1 MASLLGVAASVLL
14 VLCAVAGGTSP
25 RTTRPT
31 LRVVVGP
38 PLAGLPPVAPN
49 FVGFSLEIYNVEA
62 MIGRAGDTPRQSY
75 AQLLR
80 NLHSLSAGPHAGPTL
95 RLGGNSA
102 EQTCFVA
109 AGAAP
114 PNSTHCAQ
122 NVTAADLGAY
132 RRFAAIAP
140 NISYVID
147 TNLMQ
152 GDPAVGAA
160 HIAALGAAGL
170 WPHIQAIELG
180 NECDHWPADVQL
192 KFPDYERRFAAFAE
206 AYTAAG
212 MPRKMIQGA
221 TFCCLNPA
229 YLLGLRGYAKRFV
242 SSLKT
247 VSYHRYAASHCGS
260 PNLTAGALLERSAS
274 AGQAAIMGGIAKAIA
289 PVPLWGG
296 EVNSCS
302 CGGCP
307 NVSDTF
313 ASTLWVLDFLS
324 ELSKAGVQG
333 VHFHGGPTVRSLATG
348 VRLVDG
354 KLCTNVRPR
363 ATRMST
369 RLSSTPRQD
378 SSASSRRSTSG
389 SSHGQSWLP
398 TRLAG

>member
-1 MASLLGVAASVLL
+1 MYRCARTRARASRSATHSSGGSGLLFSRPRAWRSDGGARTMAVYSVLL
-14 VLCAVAGGTSP
+14 VLAAAARASRVASP
-25 RTTRPT
+25 TIH
-31 LRVVVGP
+31 VAVGP
-38 PLAGLPPVAPN
+38 PVAGLLPVAPN
-49 FVGFSLEIYNVEA
+49 FVGFSLEIYNIEA
-62 MIGRAGDTPRQSY
+62 MIGRSDDPPRQSY

-102 EQTCFVA
+102 EETCFVA
-109 AGAAP
+109 AGATL
-114 PNSTHCAQ
+114 PNSTHCVQ
-122 NVTAADLGAY
+122 KVTPADLGAY
-132 RRFAAIAP
+132 RRFATIAP

-170 WPHIQAIELG
+170 WPHIQAIEVG
-180 NECDHWPADVQL
+180 NECDHWPADVQM
-192 KFPDYERRFAAFAE
+192 KFADYESRFAAFAD

-212 MPRKMIQGA
+212 MPLKMIQGA

-229 YLLGLRGYAKRFV
+229 YLLGLRSYAEHFAPL
-242 SSLKT
+242 LKT
-247 VSYHRYAASHCGS
+247 VSYHRYAASHCAS

-274 AGQAAIMGGIAKAIA
+274 ADQAAIMGGIVKEIA
-289 PVPLWGG
+289 PIPLWGG

-333 VHFHGGPTVRSLATG
+333 VNFHGGPTVR
-348 VRLVDG
+348 
-354 KLCTNVRPR
+354 PR
-363 ATRMST
+363 
-369 RLSSTPRQD
+369 
-378 SSASSRRSTSG
+378 
-389 SSHGQSWLP
+389 
-398 TRLAG
+398 